1 MNPFNI
7 LQYWKKQPYKK
18 TNYDNIHAHYADYK
32 YIRMKPK
39 SCITLTPGFIFM
51 IIKHPKEWVQQNFK
65 LENDVTLY
73 NETTKILYFILK
85 DSLLS
90 DEEKNE
96 KLYVKSGIPVHVE

>member
-7 LQYWKKQPYKK
+7 LQYRKKQPYKK

-51 IIKHPKEWVQQNFK
+51 IIKHPKEWVQLNFCK
-65 LENDVTLY
+65 NHQMFQLDFV
-73 NETTKILYFILK
+73 
-85 DSLLS
+85 LLLLLQL
-90 DEEKNE
+90 DK
-96 KLYVKSGIPVHVE
+96 

>member
-1 MNPFNI
+1 MSPFNI

-39 SCITLTPGFIFM
+39 SYITLTPGFIFM

-65 LENDVTLY
+65 LDDDVTLH
-73 NETTKILYFILK
+73 NETNNILYFTLK

-90 DEEKNE
+90 DEKKNE
-96 KLYVKSGIPVHVE
+96 KLQVKNGIPVHVE